1 MKDIMTKREWKKSR
15 RTKAILALVV
25 AIVGLIM
32 LVCSFLQDGPAA
44 LFNGPSFLVGIGLL
58 TLGAISLLVL
68 SDQTYE
74 SYKIDA
80 LH

>member
-1 MKDIMTKREWKKSR
+1 MMTKREWKKNR
-15 RTKAILALVV
+15 RTKAILALAG

-32 LVCSFLQDGPAA
+32 LGYSLFQNGPAA
-44 LFNGPSFLVGIGLL
+44 LFNGPIFLVGLGLL
-58 TLGAISLLVL
+58 VIGGMSLLVL

-74 SYKIDA
+74 SYKNDA